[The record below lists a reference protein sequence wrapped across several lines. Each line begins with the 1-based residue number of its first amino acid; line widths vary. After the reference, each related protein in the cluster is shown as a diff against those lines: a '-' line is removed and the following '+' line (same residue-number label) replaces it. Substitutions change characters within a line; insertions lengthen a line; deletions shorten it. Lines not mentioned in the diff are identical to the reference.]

1 MNSEIEKL
9 ISLAVATG
17 EITEKSKATILRKA
31 QSLGENLDEVT
42 MIIDGE
48 NAILKSNK
56 NSNQIHS
63 SDNPIET
70 ETETEK
76 ISFIYA
82 FKMFINNYPIV
93 KYSLIF
99 FLVCLGFFL
108 FSVLVTLCI

>member
-48 NAILKSNK
+48 NAILKSNQ
-56 NSNQIHS
+56 NTNQKHS
-63 SDNPIET
+63 SNNPIET
-70 ETETEK
+70 KTDK
-76 ISFIYA
+76 INYVYA
-82 FKMFINNYPIV
+82 FKMFINNYPIL
-93 KYSLIF
+93 KYALIF

-108 FSVLVTLCI
+108 FSVLVTLCV

>member
-63 SDNPIET
+63 SNNPI

-76 ISFIYA
+76 ISFVYA

>member
-48 NAILKSNK
+48 NAILKSNQ
-56 NSNQIHS
+56 NSNQNS
-63 SDNPIET
+63 SSNNPIET
-70 ETETEK
+70 KTDK
-76 ISFIYA
+76 INFVYA